1 MHNIEVEKW
10 SSTFIVHQNHP
21 ESWLKNRMMAS
32 ISRVY
37 DSVGQELGR
46 EIWIPIRFLDDVDAA
61 GSENLRAIWYKILF

>member
-46 EIWIPIRFLDDVDAA
+46 EI
-61 GSENLRAIWYKILF
+61 